1 MPNAPRNGSPPTGWC
16 TALPAEYAFGEGQEG
31 NVACVLAESHLS
43 IHTWPHRPAA
53 TAAARAV

>member
-1 MPNAPRNGSPPTGWC
+1 MVRLLLVGARHS
-16 TALPAEYAFGEGQEG
+16 PAEYAFGEGQEG